1 MTLSLQHP
9 FYLSRYALQL
19 AFLTLPFAV
28 AAQETTSQEFSYGQ
42 LPEPAAITR
51 IISSGPPTDQLLFA
65 VAPEKLAGFSSLF
78 LRDEPLFAPQW
89 RALPKLG
96 RISGRGS
103 TLSPEGLLALA
114 PDMIIDSGLA
124 DETYRSSA
132 GRFSRQTGIPY
143 LLLSGNLSQTPD
155 QLRRIGARLGETA
168 RTEQQ
173 AQLAE
178 KWLEDAQHFAARQT
192 HKKRFYLAR
201 GANGLQTGLRGS
213 IHGEAPELLGFENVA
228 DVPGMQGLADV
239 SAEQLL
245 QWNPDIIIAQDA
257 VIYHAIMQ
265 GEVWQS
271 LDAVK
276 NKQVFYYAGLPFGW
290 LDSPPGL
297 NRLLGLRRLQ
307 AQSEP
312 DSVDLKA
319 DIGLFFRLF
328 YHSSLTEAQ
337 INTLL
342 SAR

>member
-9 FYLSRYALQL
+9 FYLSRYALLL
-19 AFLTLPFAV
+19 AFLTLPFTAE
-28 AAQETTSQEFSYGQ
+28 AQKTISQEFSYGE
-42 LPEPAAITR
+42 LPAPATITR
-51 IISSGPPTDQLLFA
+51 IVSSGPPTDQLLFA

-103 TLSPEGLLALA
+103 TLSPESLLALA

-132 GRFSRQTGIPY
+132 SRFSRQTGIPY
-143 LLLSGNLSQTPD
+143 LLLSGNLFQTPD
-155 QLRRIGARLGETA
+155 QLRRLGTRLGETA

-178 KWLEDAQHFAARQT
+178 KWLEDAQHFAARET
-192 HKKRFYLAR
+192 HKTRFYLAR

-228 DVPGMQGLADV
+228 EVPGMQGLADV

-245 QWNPDIIIAQDA
+245 QWNPDMIIAQDA
-257 VIYHAIMQ
+257 VTYHAIMQ

-271 LDAVK
+271 
-276 NKQVFYYAGLPFGW
+276 W
-290 LDSPPGL
+290 M
-297 NRLLGLRRLQ
+297 R
-307 AQSEP
+307 
-312 DSVDLKA
+312 
-319 DIGLFFRLF
+319 
-328 YHSSLTEAQ
+328 
-337 INTLL
+337 
-342 SAR
+342 